1 MCSREEEE
9 EDEEKEKK
17 KKKKK
22 LEEEGNVYVVRCV
35 CRNEEDAELKEYVCV
50 CVLEIGRASMK

>member
-50 CVLEIGRASMK
+50 CVRDRKS